1 MNGNLKIKVCGTRE
15 TENIKDITTLPI
27 DYIGFIF
34 YGKSARYVDSV
45 INVAIP
51 STIKKVG
58 VFVNASLDE
67 IKERIDSHSLNV
79 IQLHGDESPDFC
91 LQLKQ
96 LGHTVIKAFGI
107 DDDFE
112 WSSIEKY
119 VDTVDYFLFDT
130 KSKAYGG
137 TGLVFNW
144 KKLEENPYNKPYF
157 LSGGISIDN
166 IEEAATFK
174 DNRLYGL
181 DINSKFEISP
191 ALKNIDLLKQAL
203 KIIK

>member
-67 IKERIDSHSLNV
+67 IKERINSHSLNV

-144 KKLEENPYNKPYF
+144 KN
-157 LSGGISIDN
+157 
-166 IEEAATFK
+166 
-174 DNRLYGL
+174 
-181 DINSKFEISP
+181 
-191 ALKNIDLLKQAL
+191 
-203 KIIK
+203 